1 MEDDKD
7 IHAFGSTS
15 LHSGRKA
22 QTDGKW
28 GNSYGMID
36 ISGTHSYAYVSK
48 SNMSSSFIMHQN
60 LENGNRKS
68 EMERIP
74 RDSGL
79 NFPFASSVL
88 VSGREQLLL

>member
-36 ISGTHSYAYVSK
+36 ISGTHSYAYVRK
-48 SNMSSSFIMHQN
+48 SNMSSSFIMH
-60 LENGNRKS
+60 
-68 EMERIP
+68 
-74 RDSGL
+74 
-79 NFPFASSVL
+79 
-88 VSGREQLLL
+88 